1 MELVKLNNNK
11 KLSLFSLVTMVIG
24 AMIGGGAF
32 NLITDMGA
40 HAGGLAI
47 IIGWIITGVGM
58 ITLGLSF
65 QNLMAVRSDMDGGI
79 YNYAKAGFGDYMGF
93 NAAWGYWFSTLLGNV
108 AYGTLLMTAL
118 GTFIPTF
125 EGGHNVP
132 SILFASI
139 ILWCVLYLISKGI
152 KNAAFVNTIVTIA
165 KLIPIFVFIITMI
178 VVFNFDTFMA
188 GFYGMTST
196 GEKPFNLM
204 DIMAQ
209 TKSTMVVTV
218 WAFVGVEG
226 AIVFSSRARKRSDVG
241 KATIIGLVS
250 VLIIYILITVLAQG
264 VIVQNQIE
272 NLDSPSMASV
282 MEHIVGKW
290 GAAFINI
297 GLMISVMGA
306 WLGWSLL
313 AAEVPNLAAK
323 DNIFPEWFGKDN
335 KNGAPVNSAFVTF
348 LIIQAFFI
356 TLLFTDKAYKFAFS
370 LSSSAIL
377 LPYAFSAFY
386 QLKYS
391 KQNKAPVKQLIIGG
405 IASVYSVWLVY
416 AAGVEYLLMTMMLFF
431 PGIFVYRFVQK
442 KHDRVV
448 SNIDKAIFVSLCIF
462 TAIGIYYLASGRS
475 TIF

>member
-1 MELVKLNNNK
+1 MDNNK
-11 KLSLFSLVTMVIG
+11 KLSLFSLITMVIG

-47 IIGWIITGVGM
+47 IIGWVITGIGM
-58 ITLGLSF
+58 ITLALCF
-65 QNLMAVRSDMDGGI
+65 QNLTNVRSDLDGGI
-79 YNYAKAGFGDYMGF
+79 YSYAKEGFGDYMGF

-118 GTFIPTF
+118 GTFIPAF

-132 SILFASI
+132 SIIFASA
-139 ILWCVLYLISKGI
+139 ILWGVLYLISKGV

-165 KLIPIFVFIITMI
+165 KLIPIFVFIIAMI

-188 GFYGMTST
+188 GFYGMTDNGGKS
-196 GEKPFNLM
+196 FNFV

-209 TKSTMVVTV
+209 VKSTMVVTV
-218 WAFVGVEG
+218 WAFLGVEG
-226 AIVFSSRARKRSDVG
+226 AVVFSSRAKKRSDVG
-241 KATIIGLVS
+241 KATIIGLIS
-250 VLIIYILITVLAQG
+250 VLIIYILITILAQG
-264 VIVQNQIE
+264 VIVQNKIE
-272 NLDSPSMASV
+272 TLSSPSMAAV

-290 GAAFINI
+290 GSAFINI

-323 DNIFPEWFGKDN
+323 DNIFPAWFGKDN

-386 QLKYS
+386 QFKYS
-391 KQNKAPVKQLIIGG
+391 KQHKLSLKQLIVGG
-405 IASVYSVWLVY
+405 IASVYSIWLVY
-416 AAGVEYLLMTMMLFF
+416 AAGVEYLLLTMMLFF

-442 KHDRVV
+442 KHDRVIT
-448 SNIDKAIFVSLCIF
+448 NTDKMVFAALGIFSL
-462 TAIGIYYLASGRS
+462 IGIYYLASGMS

>member
-1 MELVKLNNNK
+1 MNNK
-11 KLSLFSLVTMVIG
+11 KLSLFSLITMVIG

-47 IIGWIITGVGM
+47 IIGWVITGVGM
-58 ITLGLSF
+58 IMLGLSF
-65 QNLMAVRSDMDGGI
+65 QNLTNVRSDLDGGI
-79 YNYAKAGFGDYMGF
+79 YSYAKAGFGDYMGF

-118 GTFIPTF
+118 GTFVPTF
-125 EGGHNVP
+125 KGGHNVP
-132 SILFASI
+132 SIIFASV
-139 ILWCVLYLISKGI
+139 ILWGVLYLISKGV
-152 KNAAFVNTIVTIA
+152 KNATFVNTVVTIA
-165 KLIPIFVFIITMI
+165 KLIPIFMFIVTMI

-188 GFYGMTST
+188 GFYGMTAH
-196 GEKPFNLM
+196 GEKSFNFLDTM
-204 DIMAQ
+204 TQ
-209 TKSTMVVTV
+209 VKSTMVVTV
-218 WAFVGVEG
+218 WAFLGVEG
-226 AIVFSSRARKRSDVG
+226 AVVFSSRAKTRSDVG

-264 VIVQNQIE
+264 VIIQNQIE
-272 NLDSPSMASV
+272 SLSSPSMAAV

-290 GAAFINI
+290 GAVFINI

-323 DNIFPEWFGKDN
+323 DKIFPAWFGKDN

-391 KQNKAPVKQLIIGG
+391 KQQKLPMKQVVIGG
-405 IASVYSVWLVY
+405 IASVYSIWLIY
-416 AAGVEYLLMTMMLFF
+416 AAGVEYLLLTMMLFF

-442 KHDRVV
+442 KHDRVIT
-448 SNIDKAIFVSLCIF
+448 NIDKMIFVGLGIF
-462 TAIGIYYLASGRS
+462 SMIGIYYLSSGMS

>member
-1 MELVKLNNNK
+1 MNNDK
-11 KLSLFSLVTMVIG
+11 KLSLFSLVAMVIG

-58 ITLGLSF
+58 IALGLSF
-65 QNLMAVRSDMDGGI
+65 QNLTMMRSDLDGGV
-79 YNYAKAGFGDYMGF
+79 YSYAKEGFGDYMGF

-118 GTFIPTF
+118 GTFVPTF
-125 EGGHNVP
+125 KGGSNVP
-132 SILFASI
+132 SIIFASI
-139 ILWCVLYLISKGI
+139 ILWGVLYLISKGV
-152 KNAAFVNTIVTIA
+152 KNATIVNTVVTVA

-178 VVFNFDTFMA
+178 VVFNFDTFMT
-188 GFYGMTST
+188 GFYGMTSN
-196 GEKPFNLM
+196 GPKEFNLL
-204 DIMAQ
+204 DTLGQ
-209 TKSTMVVTV
+209 VRSTMVVTV
-218 WAFVGVEG
+218 WAFLGVEG
-226 AIVFSSRARKRSDVG
+226 AVVFSSRAKKRSDVG

-250 VLIIYILITVLAQG
+250 VLIIYILITILAQG
-264 VIVQNQIE
+264 VIIQNHIAALE
-272 NLDSPSMASV
+272 NPSMAAV

-313 AAEVPNLAAK
+313 ASEVPNLAAK
-323 DNIFPEWFGKDN
+323 DNIFPAWFGRDN
-335 KNGAPVNSAFVTF
+335 KNKAPVNSAFVTF

-377 LPYAFSAFY
+377 LPYAFTAFY

-391 KQNKAPVKQLIIGG
+391 LQHKLPMKQIIIGG
-405 IASVYSVWLVY
+405 IASVYSVWLVF
-416 AAGVEYLLMTMMLFF
+416 AAGIEYLLLTMMLFF
-431 PGIFVYRFVQK
+431 PGIFVYRYVQK
-442 KHDRVV
+442 KHGRA
-448 SNIDKAIFVSLCIF
+448 ITTTDKVIFVALAIFSL
-462 TAIGIYYLASGRS
+462 IGVYYLLSGKS

>member
-1 MELVKLNNNK
+1 MDNNK

-47 IIGWIITGVGM
+47 IIGWIITGIGM
-58 ITLGLSF
+58 ITLALCF
-65 QNLMAVRSDMDGGI
+65 QNLTNVRSDLDGGI
-79 YNYAKAGFGDYMGF
+79 YSYAKEGFGDYMGF

-132 SILFASI
+132 SIIFASA
-139 ILWCVLYLISKGI
+139 ILWGVLYLISKGV

-165 KLIPIFVFIITMI
+165 KLIPIFVFIIAMI
-178 VVFNFDTFMA
+178 VVFNFNTFMA
-188 GFYGMTST
+188 GFYGMTAHS
-196 GEKPFNLM
+196 EKSFNFL

-209 TKSTMVVTV
+209 AKSTMVVTV
-218 WAFVGVEG
+218 WAFLGVEG
-226 AIVFSSRARKRSDVG
+226 AVVFSSRAKTRSDVG
-241 KATIIGLVS
+241 KATIIGLIS
-250 VLIIYILITVLAQG
+250 VLIIYILITILAQG
-264 VIVQNQIE
+264 VIVQNKIE
-272 NLDSPSMASV
+272 TLSSPSMAAV

-323 DNIFPEWFGKDN
+323 DKIFPAWFGKDN
-335 KNGAPVNSAFVTF
+335 KNGAPVNSAFITF

-386 QLKYS
+386 QFKYS
-391 KQNKAPVKQLIIGG
+391 KQHKLPVKQLIVGG
-405 IASVYSVWLVY
+405 IASVYSIWLVY
-416 AAGVEYLLMTMMLFF
+416 AAGVEYLLLTMMLFF

-442 KHDRVV
+442 KHDRVIT
-448 SNIDKAIFVSLCIF
+448 NTDKVVFAALGIFSL
-462 TAIGIYYLASGRS
+462 IGIYYLASGMS